1 MSRWGG
7 LTQVSLAPMARQV
20 FTASKGSGQGY
31 VWSFL
36 ENRSGGSLT
45 PSGEYQAGPVGG
57 VTDVVQVVDSFANS
71 ATATVNVTKQAS
83 ALSPTS
89 PQAKSMG
96 CGTTAGA
103 ALPSLGGAVLVLLGW
118 RSLRRLRR
126 ARGASA
132 PEAQSA
138 E

>member
-1 MSRWGG
+1 M
-7 LTQVSLAPMARQV
+7 
-20 FTASKGSGQGY
+20 
-31 VWSFL
+31 
-36 ENRSGGSLT
+36 
-45 PSGEYQAGPVGG
+45 
-57 VTDVVQVVDSFANS
+57 TDVVQVVDSFANS

-89 PQAKSMG
+89 PQEKSMG

-118 RSLRRLRR
+118 RLLRRVSR
-126 ARGASA
+126 AGGTASREEQ
-132 PEAQSA
+132 PA